1 MDGTPICF
9 AGSGKGGLFLEKEAM
24 MEDIPSGRAVGRLS
38 LLDTLRGITLMSMIL
53 YHAAWDAV
61 YLLEIQWEWY
71 HGTGAFIWQQSICWT
86 FILLSGFCL
95 PLGRHPMRRGVEVFG
110 AGLLVTAVTVLVIPE
125 NRVVFG
131 VLTLLGSCMVLT
143 GGLDRLLKMLPP
155 VAGIIGSGL
164 MFLLTRWVNDGF
176 LGWESLWTFQLPDWL
191 YHGFA
196 MTYLGFP
203 EPGFVSTDYFSL
215 IPWCFLFWV
224 GYYLGRIG
232 QRTGFHGRGWK
243 LKLPLL
249 DWMGRHSLLI
259 YLLHQPILYIGT
271 MAVGAII

>member
-1 MDGTPICF
+1 
-9 AGSGKGGLFLEKEAM
+9 

-61 YLLEIQWEWY
+61 YLLGIQWEWY

-131 VLTLLGSCMVLT
+131 GTDAAGKLYGADGRAGQAVKNAAAGCRDNRERADVFT
-143 GGLDRLLKMLPP
+143 DP
-155 VAGIIGSGL
+155 V
-164 MFLLTRWVNDGF
+164 D
-176 LGWESLWTFQLPDWL
+176 Q
-191 YHGFA
+191 
-196 MTYLGFP
+196 
-203 EPGFVSTDYFSL
+203 
-215 IPWCFLFWV
+215 
-224 GYYLGRIG
+224 
-232 QRTGFHGRGWK
+232 
-243 LKLPLL
+243 
-249 DWMGRHSLLI
+249 
-259 YLLHQPILYIGT
+259 
-271 MAVGAII
+271 